1 MKRPFVIAI
10 LCATPLLLCAQLATA
25 QPVAVRQPEGVVHGF
40 LLLRSLDGAI
50 LAEGELNQ
58 TSAGNRVTSRL
69 TFHFK
74 DGSLH
79 EETAVYSQQPRF
91 KVITTHLVQKG
102 PSFPKPMDFVVDAS
116 RGTATVRYQDDDGK
130 PKVESERLK
139 FQPDLANGLMMTV
152 VKNLDPKVKETTVSM
167 VAATPK
173 PRLVKV
179 VISPEGEDSFIVA
192 GNTHKATRYVL
203 KPELGGI
210 TGFIAPIIGK
220 QPPDALIWI
229 LRGDAPAFLKS
240 ESTFY
245 VGGPVWRIELT
256 SPTWQAQAK

>member
-1 MKRPFVIAI
+1 MTSPSSVVF
-10 LCATPLLLCAQLATA
+10 LCAAQLLLYSQIATA

-40 LLLRSLDGAI
+40 LLLRSLEGTI

-79 EETAVYSQQPRF
+79 EETAVYTQRPRF
-91 KVITTHLVQKG
+91 KVINTHLVQKG
-102 PSFPKPMDFVVDAS
+102 PSFPKPMDFVVDAA

-130 PKVESERLK
+130 PKVESEHLK
-139 FQPDLANGLMMTV
+139 LQPDLANGLMMTV
-152 VKNLDPKVKETTVSM
+152 VKNLDPKIKETTVSM

-179 VISPEGEDSFIVA
+179 VISPEGEDSFIVG

-256 SPTWQAQAK
+256 SPAWPAPGK

>member
-1 MKRPFVIAI
+1 MTRTGLA
-10 LCATPLLLCAQLATA
+10 LLCAVQLLFCHCIASA
-25 QPVAVRQPEGVVHGF
+25 QSVVVRNAEGVVHGF
-40 LLLRSLDGAI
+40 LLLRALDGTTI
-50 LAEGELNQ
+50 AEGELNQ
-58 TSAGNRVTSRL
+58 TSVADRVTSRL

-79 EETAVYSQQPRF
+79 EETAVYSQRQRF
-91 KVITTHLVQKG
+91 KLIRSHLVQKG
-102 PSFPKPMDFVVDAS
+102 PSFPTPMDFVVDVARS
-116 RGTATVRYQDDDGK
+116 TATARYQDDDGK
-130 PKVESERLK
+130 QKVESEHLK
-139 FQPDLANGLMMTV
+139 AQPDLANGLIMTL

-179 VISPEGEDSFIVA
+179 VISAEGEDAFTVG
-192 GNTHKATRYVL
+192 GNTHRATRYVL

-210 TGFIAPIIGK
+210 AGIVAPIIGK

-229 LRGDAPAFLKS
+229 LRGDAPAFLKA
-240 ESTFY
+240 ENTFY

-256 SPTWQAQAK
+256 SPAWPPAK